1 MIKHVKKSEDQRG
14 LSLIEV
20 LTAIVLF
27 AMVSSILYSFL
38 FIGISMYKRVAADAQ
53 LRSNV
58 NLIYS
63 QLLEYADQ
71 SVYAFR
77 GNQKN
82 EIIVIKK
89 ESLKEEQQ
97 EDSTYIQYYSIKLD
111 TENDQII
118 FQPVTGSD
126 LNDRDQ
132 SRTKQFKLDDQR
144 FDLDDT
150 SSISVKEGNN
160 RQQIVIDW
168 NFKEKKVFK
177 KSESPSIQIKSEIEI
192 YNSK

>member
-1 MIKHVKKSEDQRG
+1 VIKHVKKSEDQRG